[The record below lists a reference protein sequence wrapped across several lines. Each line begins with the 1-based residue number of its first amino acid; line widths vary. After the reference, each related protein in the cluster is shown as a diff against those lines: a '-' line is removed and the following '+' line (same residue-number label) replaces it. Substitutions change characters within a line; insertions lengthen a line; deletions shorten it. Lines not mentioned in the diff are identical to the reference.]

1 MREVYGSERFTLVN
15 HGYLQM
21 GINHA
26 VGTPGAVQGIVFG
39 APGQGVAFI
48 TSQGVSFFG

>member
-1 MREVYGSERFTLVN
+1 MREAFGSERFTLVN
-15 HGYLQM
+15 NGHLRL

-39 APGQGVAFI
+39 GPGQGAFFL
-48 TSQGVSFFG
+48 TSQGVSFIG